1 MYHNFEPMKPV
12 RIIILLIIT
21 LCANHKLTQAQT
33 TLDKK
38 PSTIIVT
45 YGYIGCPCAEWI
57 INNRYAKT
65 INREHIFLEPANNKL
80 VEAESLVNGSNIVR
94 IKITGRFYK
103 EKGYPKNYHPG
114 KGNPDP
120 ARVFRYDK
128 IRDISPAH

>member
-1 MYHNFEPMKPV
+1 MKPV
-12 RIIILLIIT
+12 SIIILLIIT
-21 LCANHKLTQAQT
+21 LCANRQFTQAQT

-45 YGYIGCPCAEWI
+45 YGYIGCPCAQWI

-80 VEAESLVNGSNIVR
+80 VEAESLVDGSNIVR
-94 IKITGRFYK
+94 IKITGHFYK
-103 EKGYPKNYHPG
+103 KKGYPKNYHPV

-120 ARVFRYDK
+120 ASVFRYDK